1 MAKEEPRMG
10 YMYCVDQ
17 CEEDKIMQQFQLA
30 AEVRHETGKGAN
42 NRLRRS
48 GYIPAVVYG
57 ASKENVN
64 LKVEERIVS
73 RLMRQGGMN
82 RLLTLKVDGE
92 EKAVLMQDVQVHPV
106 RGTLQHIDFL
116 EVRLDEKVNVTVPV
130 QVIGDAPGVLEGGVL
145 AQALWELEVSCLPTE
160 IPEVLE
166 VDISGLGIGDTLLVK
181 DIQAPEGVEILTDP
195 EEAVV
200 SIVAPQ
206 AADEVDEAVEG
217 EEAAEGAEEA
227 GEAEEPAE

>member
-1 MAKEEPRMG
+1 
-10 YMYCVDQ
+10 
-17 CEEDKIMQQFQLA
+17 MQQFQLA

-57 ASKENVN
+57 AGKENLS
-64 LKVEERIVS
+64 LKVEERLVS
-73 RLMRQGGMN
+73 RLIRQGGMN
-82 RLLTLKVDGE
+82 RLLILKVDGE
-92 EKAVLMQDVQVHPV
+92 DRAVLMHEVQVHPV
-106 RGTLQHIDFL
+106 RGALQHIDFL

-160 IPEVLE
+160 IPEAVE
-166 VDISGLGIGDTLLVK
+166 VDVSGLAIGDSLLVK
-181 DIQAPEGVEILTDP
+181 DVQAPEGVEILTDP

-200 SIVAPQ
+200 SVVAPQ
-206 AADEVDEAVEG
+206 AAVEG
-217 EEAAEGAEEA
+217 EEAAEGADEGAEEA
-227 GEAEEPAE
+227 GEGEETSE